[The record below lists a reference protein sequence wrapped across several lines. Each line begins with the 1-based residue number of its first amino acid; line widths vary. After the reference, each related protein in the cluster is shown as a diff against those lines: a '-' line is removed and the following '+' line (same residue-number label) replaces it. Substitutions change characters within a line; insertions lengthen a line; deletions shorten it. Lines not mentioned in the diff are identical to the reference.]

1 MTTIALRS
9 ATSLWRAPWKA
20 RNVDTGWPGQS
31 HGVRFDL
38 VTDPAAFETLEPEW
52 DALFAEA
59 GRPTQVFQTFAWNWH
74 WCRHYLD
81 RPSRSRSQLAIIT
94 GRQHERLV
102 LVWPLVLE
110 RIAGL
115 RRLAWMGDPVSQYGD
130 ILAAPEAE
138 DDTTLFTAWA
148 FALRASRADLAHLR
162 KVRDDSISARVMK
175 HLGAKV

>member
-81 RPSRSRSQLAIIT
+81 RPSRSRSQLASSPAGSMNGSFWY
-94 GRQHERLV
+94 GR
-102 LVWPLVLE
+102 WC
-110 RIAGL
+110 
-115 RRLAWMGDPVSQYGD
+115 WS
-130 ILAAPEAE
+130 
-138 DDTTLFTAWA
+138 
-148 FALRASRADLAHLR
+148 ASRAFAGSLGWAIRFPSMAISSPHPRR
-162 KVRDDSISARVMK
+162 KTTRPSSP
-175 HLGAKV
+175 LGLLPFAPAVPT